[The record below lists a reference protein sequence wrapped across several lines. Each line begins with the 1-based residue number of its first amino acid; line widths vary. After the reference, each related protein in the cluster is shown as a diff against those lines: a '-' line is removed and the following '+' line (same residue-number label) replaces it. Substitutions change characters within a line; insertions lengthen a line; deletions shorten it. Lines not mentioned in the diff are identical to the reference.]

1 MPRKKRSNR
10 QRTSSIYDIDG
21 GATSV
26 GFNDPISGHNAPPGF
41 YGTTRPDTPR
51 GVGTGVYN
59 DPPDPIRRPQDKIRI
74 VQLPGTIIYV
84 PVRPKKK
91 PPKKKGGGGSSPQGV
106 E

>member
-1 MPRKKRSNR
+1 MPRKKRTN
-10 QRTSSIYDIDG
+10 QEIDG
-21 GATSV
+21 GAATI
-26 GFNDPISGHNAPPGF
+26 GFNDPISGYNAPPGF

-59 DPPDPIRRPQDKIRI
+59 DPPDPIKRPQDKIRV

-91 PPKKKGGGGSSPQGV
+91 PPKKKGGGSGVQGA